1 MLPPAISGC
10 CALTW
15 RVWVPKSRTSLA
27 NPSID
32 PLADARG
39 TALAASVLTMH
50 SPAPANEKY
59 ALRTGRVLERAPAVL
74 EFSRITSAP
83 DADDD
88 VEEIGSDD
96 LIEEVEIV
104 ATPAPPVIANIVR
117 TTHFDSPPPQ
127 LPHARISE
135 SARARGPSLAAML
148 ATVVLLGGL
157 GALAGLGM
165 RSLARPP
172 EVGAALTTPGALVAP
187 GDREQ
192 RWGVAP
198 RVAVVGDPTPPPLA
212 APPSPIANAASNVA
226 AAKPLG
232 TPAPARAVGASP
244 VRQRAVAGASPSVKD
259 ARAAQRATATKA
271 AGAPAARGANAKK
284 RPTR

>member
-1 MLPPAISGC
+1 
-10 CALTW
+10 
-15 RVWVPKSRTSLA
+15 
-27 NPSID
+27 
-32 PLADARG
+32 
-39 TALAASVLTMH
+39 MH

-74 EFSRITSAP
+74 EFSRITSSP
-83 DADDD
+83 DTDED

-96 LIEEVEIV
+96 LIEEVEVV
-104 ATPAPPVIANIVR
+104 ARPAPPVIANIVR
-117 TTHFDSPPPQ
+117 TTHVDSPPP
-127 LPHARISE
+127 LPRARHSE

-157 GALAGLGM
+157 GAVAGLGM

-172 EVGAALTTPGALVAP
+172 ELGASLTTPGALVAP

-192 RWGVAP
+192 RWRVAP

-212 APPSPIANAASNVA
+212 APPSPIANAASNVPA
-226 AAKPLG
+226 VKPVG

-244 VRQRAVAGASPSVKD
+244 ARPRAVAGASPSVKD